1 MISID
6 SLNSNPPEN
15 TQLYSSDP
23 NAMGKEDFLMLLV
36 TQLQHQDPLN
46 PMENSEFVSQL
57 AQFSSLEQLTNVNKN
72 LEVLQM
78 YQNSLNNAQAVGM
91 IGKNVMASGNTT
103 ELEEGADAAVE
114 FDLPANAADVSIDIF
129 NAGGSF
135 VTSLQAGALGAGH
148 HSMTWNGTN
157 SDAESVPAGIYM
169 FEVHAVD
176 ENDAPL
182 ETGSYTEGLVTGVTY
197 RKGTPYLMAGENLVP
212 LAAVREV
219 SNPGLEPETLDSGEE
234 EGHSER

>member
-1 MISID
+1 MISTD
-6 SLNSNPPEN
+6 PVNSNSTDS

-23 NAMGKEDFLMLLV
+23 NAMGKEDFLTLLV

-46 PMENSEFVSQL
+46 PMDNTEFVTQL

-103 ELEEGADAAVE
+103 ELEEGADATVE
-114 FDLPANAADVSIDIF
+114 FDLPATAATAHVDIF

-135 VTSLQAGALGAGH
+135 VTTLQAGSLAAGH
-148 HSMTWNGTN
+148 HSVTWNGTN
-157 SDAESVPAGIYM
+157 SDGESVPAGVYM

-176 ENDAPL
+176 EDNIPL
-182 ETGSYTEGLVTGVTY
+182 ETGTYTEGLVTGVTY
-197 RKGTPYLMAGENLVP
+197 QKGNPYLMAGENLIP

-219 SNPGLEPETLDSGEE
+219 TNPALAPAPVDIEGEE
-234 EGHSER
+234 KHGQR

>member
-1 MISID
+1 MTSTD
-6 SLNSNPPEN
+6 PVSSKPVDT
-15 TQLYSSDP
+15 TQIYSSDP
-23 NAMGKEDFLMLLV
+23 NTMGKDDFLMLLV
-36 TQLQHQDPLN
+36 TELQNQDPLE
-46 PMENSEFVSQL
+46 PMDNSDFVAQL
-57 AQFSSLEQLTNVNKN
+57 AQFSSLEQLTNANKN

-78 YQNSLNNAQAVGM
+78 YGNSLNNAQAVGM
-91 IGKNVMASGNTT
+91 IGKNIMASGNTT

-114 FDLPANAADVSIDIF
+114 FNLPANAADVSIDIF

-135 VTSLQAGALGAGH
+135 VTTLQAGAMGAGH

-176 ENDAPL
+176 ENDVPL
-182 ETGSYTEGLVTGVTY
+182 ETGTYTEGLVTGVTY
-197 RKGTPYLMAGENLVP
+197 RKGTPYLVTGENLVP

-219 SNPGLEPETLDSGEE
+219 TNPGLAPEPADPEGE

>member
-1 MISID
+1 MISTNPV
-6 SLNSNPPEN
+6 NSNPTES

-91 IGKNVMASGNTT
+91 IGKNVMASGSTT
-103 ELEEGADAAVE
+103 ELEEGADATVE
-114 FDLPANAADVSIDIF
+114 FDLPANAANVSIDIF
-129 NAGGSF
+129 NAGGTF
-135 VTSLQAGALGAGH
+135 VTTLQAGSLGAGH
-148 HSMTWNGTN
+148 HSVTWNGTN
-157 SDAESVPAGIYM
+157 SDAEDVPAGIYM

-176 ENDAPL
+176 ENDIPM
-182 ETGSYTEGLVTGVTY
+182 ETGTYTEGLVTGVTY
-197 RKGTPYLMAGENLVP
+197 QNSSPYLMAGENLVP

-219 SNPGLEPETLDSGEE
+219 TNPEMEPVTAISDEQ
-234 EGHSER
+234 EGHDQR